1 MEKANK
7 EQRKEKRKEKKEK
20 SKEKK
25 EKKRLKK
32 ENKEIV
38 NTKLTDIDLAHKDVK
53 NLAEFDVENSHKR
66 KHEDIEQLEG
76 SSVTEEHGQPLNLQN
91 PSYSSDGTQN
101 SNKRRKQ
108 ASFASDGRGNGN
120 IIRIKLPLQKH
131 KESES
136 TVSKEQL
143 NLTSAKNVQNKES
156 DVKDSKVQPCSTSGR
171 NEMHNEQI
179 YSGSGWT
186 DLFVYPG
193 QDVSRASQVDASLTL
208 VGKSLSL
215 PGLPCPS
222 NELCSTS
229 GNADDVFAQGHAQT
243 SVSVPGSCSTSQDKK
258 MQKKIS
264 KYDSLIQNLYQMTVP
279 SEVVDNDGEDWLFGG
294 KCSDTVVKKRNVEK
308 QLPVNSSV
316 TCSGS
321 STLYPRA
328 RYLEEAKIYA
338 LPYTVPF

>member
-1 MEKANK
+1 M
-7 EQRKEKRKEKKEK
+7 
-20 SKEKK
+20 
-25 EKKRLKK
+25 
-32 ENKEIV
+32 
-38 NTKLTDIDLAHKDVK
+38 TKVAHEAHKDGK
-53 NLAEFDVENSHKR
+53 NWTESGVLSQKR
-66 KHEDIEQLEG
+66 KLEETEQLEG

-108 ASFASDGRGNGN
+108 ASVASDSRGNGN

-143 NLTSAKNVQNKES
+143 NSSSAQNVQSKQS
-156 DVKDSKVQPCSTSGR
+156 DVKEQPCSTSGR
-171 NEMHNEQI
+171 NEMHNVQI
-179 YSGSGWT
+179 GSGSGCT
-186 DLFVYPG
+186 DLFVYPAK
-193 QDVSRASQVDASLTL
+193 DVCRASQGDASLTSSIT
-208 VGKSLSL
+208 KSHSL
-215 PGLPCPS
+215 QGFPPCPS
-222 NELCSTS
+222 NEFCSTS
-229 GNADDVFAQGHAQT
+229 GNVDDLAQGHTQT
-243 SVSVPGSCSTSQDKK
+243 SVSVPDSCFTSQEKK

-264 KYDSLIQNLYQMTVP
+264 KYDSLIQNLYQMVVP
-279 SEVVDNDGEDWLFGG
+279 SEVVDSEGEDWLFGG
-294 KCSDTVVKKRNVEK
+294 KHSDTVVKKRNVEI

-321 STLYPRA
+321 SSLYPLYPRA